1 MVTKKETYLYG
12 QLVSLTRDNLA
23 ALDKHLDGRLGIWGK
38 TRLSSRSRRINE
50 ILRQIFFL
58 KSEAGNFTVDHLLI
72 EIDKDLD
79 ALHRTWDD
87 VTQEELKYMKSLTAF
102 VRDNLE

>member
-12 QLVSLTRDNLA
+12 QLVSLSRDNLA
-23 ALDKHLDGRLGIWGK
+23 AIDKLVDGRLGVWGK
-38 TRLSSRSRRINE
+38 GRLNARSRRINE
-50 ILRQIFFL
+50 ILQQIFAL
-58 KSEAGNFTVDHLLI
+58 KIEAGNLDVDHLLM

-87 VTQEELKYMKSLTAF
+87 VTQEELDYMKSLTAH
-102 VRDNLE
+102 VRGGVE